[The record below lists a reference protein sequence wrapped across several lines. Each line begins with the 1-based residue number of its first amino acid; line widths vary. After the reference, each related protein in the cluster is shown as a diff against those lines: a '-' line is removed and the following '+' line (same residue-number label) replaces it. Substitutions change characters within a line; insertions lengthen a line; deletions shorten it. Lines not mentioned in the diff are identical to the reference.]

1 MIAFKIF
8 FQYVFILIRNIPGTV
23 NLVRKFLQYHRQLP
37 ELGYD
42 RVPAL
47 QETVLPGQV
56 HGSPSQAPVQLGK
69 IILLFPAPA
78 LKHLRHVLK
87 INMAFLLKCP
97 QKIIEVIAVLL
108 LAVRIQITPAA
119 VVAHQGSA
127 GLHGGQSIILCQLS
141 VFLYTVVKRSSQLV

>member
-1 MIAFKIF
+1 MF
-8 FQYVFILIRNIPGTV
+8 FQYVFILVRNIPCAV
-23 NLVRKFLQYHRQLP
+23 NLAGKFLQYHRQLP
-37 ELGYD
+37 ELGYN

-69 IILLFPAPA
+69 IILLLPAAA
-78 LKHLRHVLK
+78 LEHLGHVLK
-87 INMAFLLKCP
+87 INMTLLLKCP

-119 VVAHQGSA
+119 VLAHQGSA
-127 GLHGGQSIILCQLS
+127 GLHGSQSIILCQLP
-141 VFLYTVVKRSSQLV
+141 VLLYTVVKGPGQLV